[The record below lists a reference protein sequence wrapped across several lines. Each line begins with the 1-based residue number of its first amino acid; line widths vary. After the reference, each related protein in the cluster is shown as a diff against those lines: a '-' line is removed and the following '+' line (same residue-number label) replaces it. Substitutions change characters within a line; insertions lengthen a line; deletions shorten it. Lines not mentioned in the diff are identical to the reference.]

1 MKKWQLNFRNYTV
14 VLIGAALSSISVYA
28 DERSVSTT
36 LEEVIVTAQKRQEL
50 AQDIPIAIT
59 AMDAKAIERSFARDL
74 RDITSTAPNVII
86 DTAFG
91 LNIAAVSIRG
101 MQLNDGEK
109 SFDPAVA
116 VYLDGVYLA
125 STSGALLHTWNAES
139 VEILRGPQGSLF
151 GKNTIGGVVHVKRA
165 KPTGESGGKLAL
177 TYGSFE
183 RTDVK
188 FAVNA
193 PAVLDGTLATQLS
206 VIKLDGGGYI
216 RNVFLN
222 RDAGSKD
229 FLSVSASA
237 LWTPASNTEFLL
249 TYEKIDDDSDPTP
262 MTGMTLLGEAFC
274 NSAEDPGC
282 GRPQQDISYHSKS
295 RSNKES
301 GEMDTDAVTLTGS
314 VELNDVHSLQ
324 GVAAW
329 RHTDEFA
336 LADFDG
342 VAAFDVDSTR
352 DQFEEQV
359 SLELR
364 LHSQWMDSLR
374 SVFGIYYWDSEYQQ
388 DQSTRLPRF
397 FGGPAVNPGDIE
409 DVNRIF
415 DHETTSY
422 AVFGQVDLSVTDQ
435 LTLSL
440 GGRWLKEEKKA
451 CGQEFVGFLGVGGI
465 VDDVQT
471 LSYGNCPDKPF
482 YENVHSVTGEIIT
495 GEESWTNFSP
505 RVNLSYALDFGLAYI
520 TYSQGF
526 RSGGF
531 NGRAGD
537 ADDVGPYRP
546 EDVESWEV
554 GFKADLMDERLRLN
568 VAAFMIDYMDK
579 QEDVVFPGGPNGTVT
594 IVENA
599 SSASINGF
607 EVEATAIVAE
617 GFTLSLSLGLLD
629 ASYDEWLVP
638 DTFNPGRVID
648 KSNFEL
654 RRAPEVT
661 ASIRAL
667 YEYELARGDFL
678 VFSANYSWRDD
689 YHLNAN
695 TVTYNDVT
703 PGMQQ
708 FGMNESFGT
717 LDLSINYEAEQW
729 VLSLFGK
736 NVLDERYYQN
746 VFDVGTNYTTNSAT
760 DRTPV
765 PIPGLWTF
773 GSLNQPATWG
783 AEVRYKF

>member
-1 MKKWQLNFRNYTV
+1 
-14 VLIGAALSSISVYA
+14 
-28 DERSVSTT
+28 
-36 LEEVIVTAQKRQEL
+36 
-50 AQDIPIAIT
+50 
-59 AMDAKAIERSFARDL
+59 
-74 RDITSTAPNVII
+74 
-86 DTAFG
+86 
-91 LNIAAVSIRG
+91 
-101 MQLNDGEK
+101 
-109 SFDPAVA
+109 
-116 VYLDGVYLA
+116 
-125 STSGALLHTWNAES
+125 
-139 VEILRGPQGSLF
+139 
-151 GKNTIGGVVHVKRA
+151 
-165 KPTGESGGKLAL
+165 
-177 TYGSFE
+177 
-183 RTDVK
+183 
-188 FAVNA
+188 
-193 PAVLDGTLATQLS
+193 
-206 VIKLDGGGYI
+206 
-216 RNVFLN
+216 
-222 RDAGSKD
+222 
-229 FLSVSASA
+229 
-237 LWTPASNTEFLL
+237 
-249 TYEKIDDDSDPTP
+249 
-262 MTGMTLLGEAFC
+262 
-274 NSAEDPGC
+274 
-282 GRPQQDISYHSKS
+282 
-295 RSNKES
+295 
-301 GEMDTDAVTLTGS
+301 
-314 VELNDVHSLQ
+314 
-324 GVAAW
+324 
-329 RHTDEFA
+329 
-336 LADFDG
+336 
-342 VAAFDVDSTR
+342 
-352 DQFEEQV
+352 
-359 SLELR
+359 
-364 LHSQWMDSLR
+364 
-374 SVFGIYYWDSEYQQ
+374 
-388 DQSTRLPRF
+388 
-397 FGGPAVNPGDIE
+397 
-409 DVNRIF
+409 
-415 DHETTSY
+415 
-422 AVFGQVDLSVTDQ
+422 
-435 LTLSL
+435 
-440 GGRWLKEEKKA
+440 
-451 CGQEFVGFLGVGGI
+451 
-465 VDDVQT
+465 
-471 LSYGNCPDKPF
+471 
-482 YENVHSVTGEIIT
+482 
-495 GEESWTNFSP
+495 
-505 RVNLSYALDFGLAYI
+505 VNLSYALDFGLAYV